1 MPSADVTIVRRGVK
15 NARLR
20 VRESGAVDLIVP
32 ERFTD
37 AQVNGLLARK
47 AEWIAEKQ
55 RYFLRQVSVPHR
67 LRPNELRVLGDVF
80 TFVFTPKLRYRTEVD
95 HRGRLIRTGVNLADL
110 DIRHRWYRRYAKS
123 YLTARVKELARVHGF
138 KFHRLYVRAPWK
150 RWGSCSAKRNISLN
164 WRLIQVPVAVVDY
177 VILHELLH
185 TRLMTHDQRFWAQLR
200 VICPDAFH
208 SREWLARNRFSG
220 QP

>member
-1 MPSADVTIVRRGVK
+1 MPSADVTIERRAVK

-20 VRESGAVDLIVP
+20 VHESGAVDLIVP

-37 AQVNGLLARK
+37 AQVGGILTRK

-55 RYFLRQVSVPHR
+55 RYFAKRVPVNHR
-67 LRPNELRVLGDVF
+67 LRPNEMRLLGHVF
-80 TFVFTPKLRYRTEVD
+80 TFVSTPKLRYRTELD
-95 HRGRLIRTGVNLADL
+95 HRGRQVRTGVDLAD
-110 DIRHRWYRRYAKS
+110 IEARRRWYRRYAKS
-123 YLTARVKELARVHGF
+123 YLGARVAELARAHGF

-150 RWGSCSAKRNISLN
+150 RWGSCSAKRNVSLN
-164 WRLIQVPVAVVDY
+164 WRLIEAPPAVIDY

-200 VICPDAFH
+200 AICPHAPQ
-208 SREWLARNRFSG
+208 SREWLEQNRPS
-220 QP
+220 